1 MGSDPGR
8 EPGEF
13 LNPRGRI
20 VSGAPGCETHGVA
33 LSDDENRILR
43 EIEAQLEN
51 DRKFAKAVSASGMYR
66 APARRMWWA
75 LVGAVVCLVGMVL
88 ALQVHFIAGFVGFA
102 GMLACAMVVEREV
115 RAMGRT
121 GMKDLAET
129 LRRASLAGR
138 ADGRDDA

>member
-1 MGSDPGR
+1 MSR
-8 EPGEF
+8 
-13 LNPRGRI
+13 PRWCGGKIPEGRI
-20 VSGAPGCETHGVA
+20 VTCVAGCETHRVA

-75 LVGAVVCLVGMVL
+75 LVGVVVCLVAMVL
-88 ALQVHFIAGFVGFA
+88 ALQVHFVAGFAGFA
-102 GMLACAMVVEREV
+102 GMLACAMVVEREA

>member
-1 MGSDPGR
+1 M
-8 EPGEF
+8 
-13 LNPRGRI
+13 
-20 VSGAPGCETHGVA
+20 A

-88 ALQVHFIAGFVGFA
+88 ALQFHFIAGFVGFT
-102 GMLACAMVVEREV
+102 GMLACAMVVEREA

-138 ADGRDDA
+138 ADGREDA

>member
-1 MGSDPGR
+1 M
-8 EPGEF
+8 
-13 LNPRGRI
+13 
-20 VSGAPGCETHGVA
+20 A

-75 LVGAVVCLVGMVL
+75 LVGVAVCLVAMVL
-88 ALQVHFIAGFVGFA
+88 ALQFHFVAGFVGFA
-102 GMLACAMVVEREV
+102 GMLACAMVVEREA

-138 ADGRDDA
+138 TDGRDDA

>member
-1 MGSDPGR
+1 M
-8 EPGEF
+8 
-13 LNPRGRI
+13 
-20 VSGAPGCETHGVA
+20 A

-75 LVGAVVCLVGMVL
+75 LLGAVVCLVAMVL
-88 ALQVHFIAGFVGFA
+88 ALQVHFVAGFVGFA
-102 GMLACAMVVEREV
+102 GMLACALVVEREA

-121 GMKDLAET
+121 GIKDLAET